1 MSDLRL
7 FLRNLWLNKLY
18 SAVTVLGF
26 SLALM
31 LVILLS
37 AYIRQELSYDR
48 FHVNKDR
55 IYRAVTNIGSTFA
68 PPIGERLKNRY
79 PEVEA
84 YSRLYPYTGY
94 VENQMNEKF
103 SCQASL
109 VDSSFLR
116 MFSFR
121 LLYGNPEEA
130 LRTKN
135 SVVMTESFAMKIFGK
150 TDIASQ
156 SLKIDGIDF
165 IITGILE
172 NIPTNTHFN
181 SFDVLLR
188 FDNLPRLW
196 GTTDDLLQNEGNNS
210 FGLYLMEKE
219 GADLPSKAEEILQY
233 FKEDNWLFRDKYAT
247 DFGFEPLTSAYWSKN
262 TGQGG
267 VHTNSWNFI
276 VILIAIVIVILILA
290 FINYTNLSVARA
302 GFRAK
307 EAAIKKLVG
316 ISNGALFRQFIR
328 ESVLLCVL
336 SFLLAIVFSFFA
348 VPLFNQI
355 LGAEIDLKGLF
366 SGINAVVIVAG
377 VILLGMISGF
387 VPAFMIMRFNPMEVV
402 KGSFRKKARGVYGKI
417 LICFQYAV
425 TITLIICTLVIF
437 RQTKYLQNYDLG
449 FDRENVIRLQNR
461 VGGSQKESLRSEFMK
476 LPEVTMVSFV
486 AGDPTDG
493 GNNSSFIYNGKTVS
507 FQIFMV
513 DTFFF
518 KMMDIHITPTDAAKS
533 GRGIYLNRT
542 AVKELELG
550 DLPVEFTY
558 LDRKLPVLGI
568 TDDFH
573 FRELTQK
580 VGPAMIIPFQEEWP
594 WSILVKINSQNPGET
609 FNRIKAVYSQF
620 INGVPFE
627 SGFMDTTINQW
638 YEQQERTARLI
649 AWFAAV
655 SVVLALMGILAMASY
670 YIQQRVKE
678 IGVRRVNGASIP
690 EVLKMLIS
698 NFMVWVLVAFIIAC
712 PVAWYAMNNWLQNFP
727 YRIGINPLIFIA
739 VGLLVALGALL
750 MVGWQSFKAATEN
763 PVHSLKS
770 E

>member
-7 FLRNLWLNKLY
+7 YIRNLWLNKLY

-37 AYIRQELSYDR
+37 VYIRQELSYDQ

-55 IYRAVTNIGSTFA
+55 IYRAVTDIGSTFA

-84 YSRLYPYTGY
+84 FTRFYPHTGY
-94 VENQMNEKF
+94 VENQMNEKI
-103 SCQASL
+103 SCQANL
-109 VDSSFLR
+109 VDSSFLSMFTFR
-116 MFSFR
+116 M
-121 LLYGNPEEA
+121 LKGNPQEA
-130 LRTKN
+130 FPTKT
-135 SVVMTESFAMKIFGK
+135 SAVITESLALKIFGQ
-150 TDIASQ
+150 TDVIGQ
-156 SLKIDGIDF
+156 SFKYDNKALMVSA
-165 IITGILE
+165 IIE
-172 NIPTNTHFN
+172 NAPTNTHFDY
-181 SFDVLLR
+181 FDLLLR
-188 FDNLPRLW
+188 FDYLPVLW
-196 GTTDDLLQNEGNNS
+196 GTSEEIMQEEGNSS
-210 FGLYLMEKE
+210 FGLYLLEKE
-219 GADLPSKAEEILQY
+219 GTDLTSKREDILRY
-233 FKEDNWLFRDKYAT
+233 FKKDYTLFKGGYVK
-247 DFGFEPLTSAYWSKN
+247 DFGFEPLPSVYWSKKAGIG
-262 TGQGG
+262 T
-267 VHTNSWNFI
+267 HSNSRNF
-276 VILIAIVIVILILA
+276 VAILFAIVIVILILA

-316 ISNGALFRQFIR
+316 ISNSALFRQFIR
-328 ESVLLCVL
+328 ESVMLCLL
-336 SFLLAIVFSFFA
+336 SFVLAMVFSFLA
-348 VPLFNQI
+348 IPLFNQI
-355 LGAEIDLKGLF
+355 MGAEIDLKDLF
-366 SGINAVVIVAG
+366 SGINVIVIVAG
-377 VILLGMISGF
+377 VILLGIISGF
-387 VPAFMIMRFNPMEVV
+387 IPAFMIMRFNPIDVV
-402 KGSFRKKARGVYGKI
+402 KGNFRKKAKGTYGKL
-417 LICFQYAV
+417 LICFQYTV
-425 TITLIICTLVIF
+425 TIILIICTLVIF
-437 RQTKYLQNYDLG
+437 RQTKYIQNYDLG
-449 FDRENVIRLQNR
+449 FDKENVVRLQNR
-461 VGGSQKESLRSEFMK
+461 VSPSQKEFLRSEFMK

-486 AGDPTDG
+486 QGDPTDG
-493 GNNSSFIYNGKTVS
+493 GNNNSFNYKDKAVS
-507 FQIFMV
+507 FQTFKI

-518 KMMDIHITPTDAAKS
+518 KMMDIHVTPTDAAKS
-533 GRGIYLNRT
+533 GGGIFLNRT

-550 DLPVEFTY
+550 DLPVEFKFY
-558 LDRKLPVLGI
+558 NRNLPVLGI

-573 FRELTQK
+573 FRSLTQK
-580 VGPAMIIPFQEEWP
+580 VGPAIIFPLQDDWP
-594 WSILVKINSQNPGET
+594 WSILIKINSRNPGET
-609 FNRIKAVYSQF
+609 FDRIKTIYSNF
-620 INGVPFE
+620 IDGLPFE

-638 YEQQERTARLI
+638 YEQYERTARLI
-649 AWFAAV
+649 AWFATV
-655 SVVLALMGILAMASY
+655 SIILAMMGILAMATY

-727 YRIGINPLIFIA
+727 YRIGINPLIFVA

>member
-37 AYIRQELSYDR
+37 AYIRQELSYDQ

-55 IYRAVTNIGSTFA
+55 IYRAVTNLGSTFA

-121 LLYGNPEEA
+121 LLDGNPQEA

-135 SVVMTESFAMKIFGK
+135 SAVVTESFALKIFGK
-150 TDIASQ
+150 TDVIGQ
-156 SLKIDGIDF
+156 SFKLDDKDIMV
-165 IITGILE
+165 TGILE
-172 NIPTNTHFN
+172 NVPTNTHFD
-181 SFDVLLR
+181 SFDLLLR
-188 FDNLPRLW
+188 FDYLPQLW
-196 GTTDDLLQNEGNNS
+196 GTSDDFLQEEGNSS
-210 FGLYLMEKE
+210 FGLYLMAKE
-219 GADLPSKAEEILQY
+219 GADLPSKAEEILRY
-233 FKEDNWLFRDKYAT
+233 FKEDYWMFRDKYAT
-247 DFGFEPLTSAYWSKN
+247 DFGFEPLISAYWSKK
-262 TGQGG
+262 TGQGA
-267 VHTNSWNFI
+267 HTNSWNFI

-328 ESVLLCVL
+328 ESVLLCFL
-336 SFLLAIVFSFFA
+336 SFLLAIIFSFLA

-355 LGAEIDLKGLF
+355 LGAELDLKGLF

-387 VPAFMIMRFNPMEVV
+387 VPAFMIMRFNPVEVV

-461 VGGSQKESLRSEFMK
+461 VYGSQKESLRSEFMK
-476 LPEVTMVSFV
+476 LPEVTMVSFA

-507 FQIFMV
+507 FQTFKV
-513 DTFFF
+513 DSFFF
-518 KMMDIHITPTDAAKS
+518 KMMDIHVTPTGAAKY
-533 GRGIYLNRT
+533 GGGIYLNRT

-550 DLPVEFTY
+550 DLPVEFNY
-558 LDRKLPVLGI
+558 WDQKFPVVGI

-573 FRELTQK
+573 FDELTQK
-580 VGPAMIIPFQEEWP
+580 VGPAMIFPLQENWP
-594 WSILVKINSQNPGET
+594 WSILVKINSRNPGET
-609 FNRIKAVYSQF
+609 FNQIKTIYSDY
-620 INGVPFE
+620 INGLPFE

-649 AWFAAV
+649 AWFATV
-655 SVVLALMGILAMASY
+655 SIILAMMGILAMATY

-690 EVLKMLIS
+690 EVLKMLVS

>member
-7 FLRNLWLNKLY
+7 YLRNLWLNKLY

-31 LVILLS
+31 LAILLS

-55 IYRAVTNIGSTFA
+55 IYRAVTDEEATFA
-68 PPIGERLKNRY
+68 PPIGERLKNKY
-79 PEVEA
+79 PEIEA
-84 YSRLYPYTGY
+84 YTRLYSHTGY
-94 VENQMNEKF
+94 VENRMNEKI
-103 SCQASL
+103 SCRAGL

-116 MFSFR
+116 MFSFH
-121 LLYGNPEEA
+121 LLQGNPLESFKA
-130 LRTKN
+130 KN
-135 SVVMTESFAMKIFGK
+135 STVLTETFASKIFGK
-150 TDIASQ
+150 TDVLGKSF
-156 SLKIDGIDF
+156 KFDGKDF
-165 IITGILE
+165 MVTGILE
-172 NIPTNTHFN
+172 DMPLNTHFDQ
-181 SFDVLLR
+181 FDLLLR
-188 FDNLPRLW
+188 FDNLPTLW
-196 GTTDDLLQNEGNNS
+196 HCSEDILYLDNNSS
-210 FGLYLMEKE
+210 FGLYVMEKT
-219 GADLPSKAEEILQY
+219 GADLPSKAEEI
-233 FKEDNWLFRDKYAT
+233 FRDLQKDYWVYKDKYST
-247 DFGFEPLTSAYWSKN
+247 EFSFEPLTSAYWSNK
-262 TGQGG
+262 TGHS
-267 VHTNSWNFI
+267 VRNNSPNF
-276 VILIAIVIVILILA
+276 VAILIAIVIVILILA

-328 ESVLLCVL
+328 ESVMLCFL
-336 SFLLAIVFSFFA
+336 SFLLAIVFSFLA

-355 LGAEIDLKGLF
+355 LDTEIDLRGLF
-366 SGINAVVIVAG
+366 SGINAVMIVAG
-377 VILLGMISGF
+377 IILLGITSGF
-387 VPAFMIMRFNPMEVV
+387 VPAFMIMRFNPVEVV
-402 KGSFRKKARGVYGKI
+402 KGSFRKKSRGVYGKV
-417 LICFQYAV
+417 LICFQYTV
-425 TITLIICTLVIF
+425 TITLIICTLIIYH
-437 RQTKYLQNYDLG
+437 QTKYMQNYNLG
-449 FDRENVIRLQNR
+449 FNHENVVRLQNR
-461 VGGSQKESLRSEFMK
+461 VSPSQKEFLRSEFMK

-486 AGDPTDG
+486 QGDPTDG
-493 GNNSSFIYNGKTVS
+493 GYNSSFVYKDKSAS
-507 FQIFMV
+507 FQVFVV
-513 DTFFF
+513 DSFFF
-518 KMMDIHITPTDAAKS
+518 KMMDLKITPTGAAKS
-533 GRGIYLNRT
+533 ANGIYLNRT
-542 AVKELELG
+542 AVKDMELE
-550 DLPVEFTY
+550 DLPSEFEY
-558 LDRKLPVLGI
+558 FDQIFPVSGI
-568 TDDFH
+568 IEDFH
-573 FRELTQK
+573 FRALTEKVEPALIFSLDDEL
-580 VGPAMIIPFQEEWP
+580 P

-620 INGVPFE
+620 IDGLPFE

-649 AWFAAV
+649 AWFATV
-655 SVVLALMGILAMASY
+655 SIILAMMGILAMATY

-690 EVLKMLIS
+690 EVLQMLIS